1 MPASRLLGN
10 CAASFLRKAGFTA
23 KCWRD
28 PSDQL
33 DERIGLLATVDCPGV
48 FVVQATHA
56 RISNHSI
63 ATISPA
69 AAGRTALATRC
80 AACVCSMKNE
90 DAQYSRCLAPT
101 CPRLLKVM
109 PEDVSPRDN
118 RDQDHAQRDRF
129 EILCELRR
137 VHARPPLR

>member
-1 MPASRLLGN
+1 LNRPIEALTQNTNQQL
-10 CAASFLRKAGFTA
+10 
-23 KCWRD
+23 
-28 PSDQL
+28 L

-48 FVVQATHA
+48 FVAETTHA

-63 ATISPA
+63 ATIALASGWGA
-69 AAGRTALATRC
+69 ALATRC

-101 CPRLLKVM
+101 CPRLLEVM

-118 RDQDHAQRDRF
+118 QDEDHGPNAMALKSSLNASVF
-129 EILCELRR
+129 TPALHCGS
-137 VHARPPLR
+137 P